1 MYNQNIKYG
10 AMVAH
15 LLNATEYFPASP
27 PPPAPLYKYY
37 SWNLDAQGT
46 AGRLLIIPSENL
58 PTEIRRLTV
67 RLKLSRL
74 KICRLK

>member
-1 MYNQNIKYG
+1 
-10 AMVAH
+10 MVAH

-27 PPPAPLYKYY
+27 PLLTQPLPLYKYY

-58 PTEIRRLTV
+58 PTEIRRLTEMAKGESGKNWNV
-67 RLKLSRL
+67 EK
-74 KICRLK
+74 